1 MKKAKAFAVLVMLGG
16 IGVGG
21 WWVASRK
28 NVIASPASLLAAT
41 PIPMQKTLKVEHGQS
56 ESYTFAVPADKLPGR
71 LQGHWTCKGSSAGIK
86 GAKDDTLVGAQLRGP
101 DNKVIQDYDHPT
113 AGNFSFRI
121 TAPGI
126 YTFTFD
132 NSCLVRSTPRIV
144 EIEGSYQPD

>member
-1 MKKAKAFAVLVMLGG
+1 MTKKKGFMVLVMLGG

-41 PIPMQKTLKVEHGQS
+41 PIPLQKTLKVEPGQS
-56 ESYTFAVPADKLPGR
+56 VSHTFAVPSDKLPGR

-86 GAKDDTLVGAQLRGP
+86 GAKDDTLVAAQLRGP
-101 DNKVIQDYDHPT
+101 DNKVMQEYDHPT
-113 AGNFSFRI
+113 AGNFSIRI

-132 NSCLVRSTPRIV
+132 NSGLVRSTPRMV
-144 EIEGSYQPD
+144 EIEGAYQPD